1 MKKPLLTLALLAA
14 AAAAHAGVIL
24 SDDFNYPD
32 GGIVTNSGTWLPNS
46 GAANTMLVSNSTLIV
61 TTSRAEDIL
70 RPLSGEPYKTNS
82 SAVLYSSYKMK
93 VIGLPAG
100 LGTYF
105 SHFSGT
111 NSFAGSNGAGG
122 YRGRVIL
129 SATKTDG
136 STPGI
141 GQCFIGI
148 VNAGGNA
155 TNSTLIDTN
164 VTYTVVTRYVV
175 ATGASTLWLNPAS
188 ESDPGV
194 NGTDPLPV
202 EAPPPTY
209 GILDITAYSFRQA
222 SGEGTI
228 LINDLKVGTA
238 FNDVAGANM
247 APTISG
253 IANQI
258 IPAGGSTGPLSFTI
272 DDAESP
278 AASLTTTATSDNP
291 ALVPNNPG
299 NLAIAGAGAQRSI
312 TVTPAAGQQGLATIT
327 VKVSDGANTS
337 FTTFQVQVGA
347 PTISA
352 IASVAAVTNTP
363 VPSTSFTVQDL
374 EGDSLAFYV
383 ASSNPA
389 LIPNTGVTVG
399 GSGGARTVALTPVPG
414 KIGSATI
421 TISVSDSHNTNSS
434 SFTLTMRPVVGVIF
448 DEPFNYTLF
457 DYSGDNSLIMATGTR
472 WTSVS
477 GTAAQIQVTNGW
489 TYLTRTNTE
498 DVGAALNADA
508 VYYGT
513 NGWVFYAS
521 FPVNFSET
529 PSANGNYF
537 FHLKASKADTLNF
550 RGKVS
555 GATAGAAPGTYR
567 LGIANSANS
576 PVFLPRDLSLNTT
589 YRVVTRYNAATGEC
603 ALWVDPASEASPA
616 ALASDQPGWA
626 TIGGVGLRQD
636 SGIGTLTIGEI
647 KIGTSFKDVATE
659 INPESLRFSVTDGN
673 LVLTWNNP
681 ALRLGSADNVSGPYT
696 EVPGATSGY
705 STPLTGPAKFFG
717 LLAP

>member
-32 GGIVTNSGTWLPNS
+32 GGIVTNSGTWVANT
-46 GAANTMLVSNSTLIV
+46 GVANTMLVSNSTLIV

-70 RPLSGEPYKTNS
+70 RLLAGQPYMTNG
-82 SAVLYSSYKMK
+82 ATPALYASFKAK
-93 VIGLPAG
+93 WTELPTIS
-100 LGTYF
+100 GTYF
-105 SHFSGT
+105 THFTGESTTLHRARVTACLTNLAAGGSAPAGFFYLVVGNNSPSGT
-111 NSFAGSNGAGG
+111 IPFPPVSGQWGSA
-122 YRGRVIL
+122 L
-129 SATKTDG
+129 T
-136 STPGI
+136 
-141 GQCFIGI
+141 
-148 VNAGGNA
+148 
-155 TNSTLIDTN
+155 TN
-164 VTYTVVTRYVV
+164 VTYKIVTRI
-175 ATGASTLWLNPAS
+175 ALASGASTLWVDPES
-188 ESDPGV
+188 ESSLSVTADDPV
-194 NGTDPLPV
+194 NQATRINAV
-202 EAPPPTY
+202 Y
-209 GILDITAYSFRQA
+209 YSFRQA
-222 SGEGTI
+222 SGEGTV

-278 AASLTTTATSDNP
+278 AASLITTATSDNP

-414 KIGSATI
+414 KTGSATI

-513 NGWVFYAS
+513 NGWMFYAS

-529 PSANGNYF
+529 PSAVGNYF
-537 FHLKASKADTLNF
+537 FHLKASKTDTINF